1 MKIWLRN
8 QVSLII
14 DLNYTD
20 MKLSCRTESGLN
32 LGTLIGLKM
41 QLMVEIY
48 HLLGGLNGVFKQVV
62 AGLLLFKSFVLE
74 ITYNFS

>member
-1 MKIWLRN
+1 
-8 QVSLII
+8 
-14 DLNYTD
+14 

-32 LGTLIGLKM
+32 LGTLIGLRM

-48 HLLGGLNGVFKQVV
+48 HLLGGLNGVLKQVV